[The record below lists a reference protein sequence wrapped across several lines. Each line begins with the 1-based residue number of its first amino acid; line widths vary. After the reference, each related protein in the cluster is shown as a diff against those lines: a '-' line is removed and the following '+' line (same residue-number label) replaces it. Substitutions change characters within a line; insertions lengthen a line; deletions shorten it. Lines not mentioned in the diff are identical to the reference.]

1 MIEFLVNFSNFIN
14 PVFYKILYMSMVGSL
29 LGILIMFITK
39 VVDNKMSAKWKCL
52 VWIIPLM
59 FLMIPI
65 NRIQISAKNNIV
77 VTNIVDKVENSLVNA
92 HTLAKENNISK
103 ENEESTETLIKTSTN
118 NVNNTDITV
127 YIILPIIWLI
137 GTIIS
142 LFMII
147 IGNIYLNYKINH
159 TKELY
164 DKGIELILMKCKIK
178 LQITRKIDIRLQNI
192 NASPC
197 IYGILN
203 PKILVS
209 EEFIKNNSDIIENVF
224 MHELSHYKRKDM
236 ITNLILLIITS
247 IHWFNPFVYGFFKK
261 IRQEMELAT
270 DEIALSRMNKEE
282 KKQYGLTLIS
292 LLQIYENEKTTT
304 KMLCIKDDS
313 KNMERR
319 IKKIKWATK
328 FKKYKT
334 SIIILVAT
342 VILFIISPF
351 VLKPNVN
358 AISKED
364 EMLYKKVEQYLIK
377 VEQNNHYIERKEFY
391 MNDDFKVFIDMAK
404 LGIKKNTDE
413 TYVYVWALIQ
423 TCNRQEELVTSG
435 SSVPYK
441 FIIKNGE
448 IVDYQVPEDGENYQK
463 SIETIFPKD
472 IVEKIEKND
481 KLVETAKIEN
491 EIKKYYSL
499 NNYELINNAYIDN
512 NMEKTNKF
520 EGKWEPYLAEQN
532 GDEVSL
538 RNIYGSGIVYGGEL
552 ILNKDGTYTEFI
564 GIYSNDMIDNLQGEY
579 TIYGNGEKAIL
590 TTNNKEKKILELL
603 ESSNVNSSE
612 STLVQML
619 EDGTKIFFKK
629 VN

>member
-282 KKQYGLTLIS
+282 KEQYGLTLIS

>member
-1 MIEFLVNFSNFIN
+1 M
-14 PVFYKILYMSMVGSL
+14 
-29 LGILIMFITK
+29 
-39 VVDNKMSAKWKCL
+39 
-52 VWIIPLM
+52 
-59 FLMIPI
+59 
-65 NRIQISAKNNIV
+65 
-77 VTNIVDKVENSLVNA
+77 TNIVDKVENSLVNA

-159 TKELY
+159 TKEY